1 MCARLAFFL
10 FWRLLLCSVTILPS
24 SICKIKKA
32 EAIGG
37 CHDCIFSG
45 HSSISLLLSYYIFK
59 CFPDDVT
66 KYSLLLYNVICGVAI
81 IATRN
86 HYTIDVLV
94 AWLAVF
100 ALKSLHSSK
109 QLKRRF
115 CFPHWHLTC
124 VAMTNPFG
132 PLCTRRGSK
141 TSIQATFFRIGCT
154 RLLFKSHCHTP
165 DGDRDC
171 GATSLFSTR
180 DRTNCIK
187 GNLFSTV

>member
-1 MCARLAFFL
+1 MLYNSLMLVSSILMTEHGTKRLDALGKQHANQGPLYDIVQNSLPNLSAYDKVIDYFPIFL
-10 FWRLLLCSVTILPS
+10 GVIVLYLTCTCHPLLDLNLLFRDIFILVFLRLLMCSVTILPS

-66 KYSLLLYNVICGVAI
+66 KYSLLLYNIVCGVAI

-100 ALKSLHSSK
+100 ALKSPHS
-109 QLKRRF
+109 
-115 CFPHWHLTC
+115 
-124 VAMTNPFG
+124 
-132 PLCTRRGSK
+132 
-141 TSIQATFFRIGCT
+141 
-154 RLLFKSHCHTP
+154 
-165 DGDRDC
+165 
-171 GATSLFSTR
+171 
-180 DRTNCIK
+180 
-187 GNLFSTV
+187 